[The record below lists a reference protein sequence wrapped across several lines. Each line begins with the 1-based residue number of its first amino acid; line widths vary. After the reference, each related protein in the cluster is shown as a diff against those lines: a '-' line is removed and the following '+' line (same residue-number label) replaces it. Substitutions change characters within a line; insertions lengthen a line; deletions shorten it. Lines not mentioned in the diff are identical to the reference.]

1 MNNNV
6 FSGWSIDKAVY
17 DWMTKHLP
25 EGKTIL
31 ELGSGNSTQILA
43 TRWNVISVEENKDW
57 VNKYHNNYIHAPI
70 KNDYYDIDILK
81 EKLPKKYDL
90 MLVDGP
96 AYGNRNN
103 MLNNLELFELET
115 SGCSIFIFD
124 DVERVNDLET
134 YKQFLKHVSTQYKI
148 SETNII
154 TSVKSFA
161 YILLER
167 NLVDN
172 SSL

>member
-1 MNNNV
+1 MKMV
-6 FSGWSIDKAVY
+6 FGTWSIDKAVF
-17 DWMTKHLP
+17 DWMIEHLP
-25 EGKTIL
+25 EGKTVL
-31 ELGSGNSTQILA
+31 ELGSGHSTQMLK
-43 TRWNVISVEENKDW
+43 TKWNIVSVEENKEW
-57 VNKYHNNYIHAPI
+57 VNKYHDNYIHATI

-81 EKLPKKYDL
+81 EKLPEKYDL

-103 MLNNLELFELET
+103 MLRHLDLFKLDT
-115 SGCSIFIFD
+115 SGCSIILFD
-124 DVERVNDLET
+124 DVERANDLAT
-134 YKQFLKHVSTQYKI
+134 YKEFLNIISEEYKVK
-148 SETNII
+148 ETNII

>member
-1 MNNNV
+1 MT
-6 FSGWSIDKAVY
+6 FGTWSIDKAVY
-17 DWMTKHLP
+17 DWMTEHLP

-43 TRWNVISVEENKDW
+43 TKWNVISVEENSKW

-81 EKLPKKYDL
+81 EKLPQKYDL

-103 MLNNLELFELET
+103 MLKHLELFNLEA
-115 SGCSIFIFD
+115 SGCSIIIFD
-124 DVERVNDLET
+124 DVERPNDFET
-134 YKQFLKHVSTQYKI
+134 YKQFLSAISGRFVVLETKVLTYK
-148 SETNII
+148 
-154 TSVKSFA
+154 KSFA
-161 YILLER
+161 YILLDR
-167 NLVDN
+167 NE
-172 SSL
+172 